1 MTSTNITVREAEY
14 IDPRAGNDKFYRT
27 FAFGSAWVAQY
38 GRNGTLGTFTKIT
51 PAASPEAAAEAASK
65 KFDEKVRKG
74 YNPVR
79 SGTVA
84 TEIGI
89 TAENVSVL
97 DEVVASLPAGQSVGI
112 VNAPVPAANIRT
124 ARHRDV
130 TPDIAVLLDGLLYGF
145 PVRAAVPADL
155 NPDLPVRPMLASV
168 AAAATI
174 GDAMN
179 DPSWYA
185 QYKYDGD
192 RVVVEVTNGEI
203 RVLNRAGQA
212 KVKNVG
218 TAHLEPFTAL
228 HSGRWVFD
236 GEVVG
241 RTLVLFDM
249 AGATDGKLTWVSE
262 HSAFGSRYSVLGAL
276 SVILG
281 IPAADSET
289 AESDAPVV
297 LAPVAVLHEEKDKF
311 LSTAIADQREGII
324 LRNYLGAYDS
334 GRRSVNVIKH
344 KLIKDADVVVTG
356 LHATKQSATLS
367 VHDASGQLV
376 EVGAASTIGKGGVS
390 VGDVWVVTFL
400 YVTDPEHP
408 RLFQPRLVSRR
419 TDKAAVECTI
429 DQFADAGTAKV
440 V

>member
-1 MTSTNITVREAEY
+1 MTTTNITVQEAEY

-27 FAFGSAWVAQY
+27 FAFGSSWVTQY

-51 PAASPEAAAEAASK
+51 PAASPEEASQAASR
-65 KFDEKVRKG
+65 KFAEKVRKG
-74 YNPVR
+74 YTPVR
-79 SGTVA
+79 SGVVA
-84 TEIGI
+84 AEISI
-89 TAENVSVL
+89 DADNISVL
-97 DEVVASLPAGQSVGI
+97 DQLAASLPAGQSLGI
-112 VNAPVPAANIRT
+112 VTAPVAAVDIT
-124 ARHRDV
+124 AARRPDV
-130 TPDIAVLLDGLLYGF
+130 TPDIACLLGGLLYEF
-145 PVRAAVPADL
+145 PVRAAAPADL

-174 GDAMN
+174 SDAMDN
-179 DPSWYA
+179 PVWFA

-192 RVVVEVTNGEI
+192 RVVVEVNNGEI

-241 RTLVLFDM
+241 RTMVLFDLV
-249 AGATDGKLTWVSE
+249 AATDGRQTWVSE
-262 HSAFGSRYSVLGAL
+262 QSAFGDRYSVLGAL

-289 AESDAPVV
+289 TGSHAPVV
-297 LAPVAVLHEEKDKF
+297 LAPVALLQEEKDKF
-311 LSTAIADQREGII
+311 LATAIAEQREGII
-324 LRNYLGAYDS
+324 LRNFLGTYDS
-334 GRRSVNVIKH
+334 GRRSVNVVKH

-356 LHATKQSATLS
+356 LHATKQSATLA
-367 VHDASGQLV
+367 VHDATGQLI

-408 RLFQPRLVSRR
+408 RLFQPRLVSNR
-419 TDKAAVECTI
+419 TDKTAAECTI